1 MATKKYKSRAEL
13 ALTLIVD
20 RDVMTHDDVLPVEV
34 GVIVGHG
41 RISLTEQYE
50 HVKGVSMDA
59 PADEST
65 INFRET
71 DGGTYI
77 LAHNE
82 QDIIEFET
90 LDELVEEVSERM
102 KLQVFYKVRDMLRFE

>member
-1 MATKKYKSRAEL
+1 MTTEKYKSRAEL
-13 ALTLIVD
+13 TLTLIVD

-50 HVKGVSMDA
+50 HVKGVSMDTPTNEA
-59 PADEST
+59 T

-90 LDELVEEVSERM
+90 LDELIEEVSERM
-102 KLQVFYKVRDMLRFE
+102 KWQVFHKVQDMMRFE